1 MSKRCRVLWLRA
13 NQMKKYMKIK
23 GSVNTMKKKTAIFIT
38 GWMSSAVIALAILV
52 VGVVTVSPAKAVEQG
67 GKSNA
72 DVRVGNLQEFFEVGL
87 KFHGHKC
94 PAMPLGLRAGLAAMN
109 ALGVERSKD
118 KELFV
123 ISETGKGHAAGC
135 FLDGIMTS
143 TGCTYG
149 KSNIDKRH
157 WSKMAFTLV
166 DQQNGKAVRVS
177 LKPDF
182 FESAISSPF
191 VQERKAG
198 VPPQDIKPEI
208 TDPMVAR
215 IMSLD
220 ESAFLEIGEVH
231 PVQVEKGKSV
241 FAAKRCAL
249 CGDLTFVNKLRVSE
263 DGALVCV
270 PCSGYKE

>member
-1 MSKRCRVLWLRA
+1 
-13 NQMKKYMKIK
+13 MKIK
-23 GSVNTMKKKTAIFIT
+23 GSMITMKKKSFTRST
-38 GWMSSAVIALAILV
+38 GWMSSSVITLAVLV
-52 VGVVTVSPAKAVEQG
+52 VCAVVVVPARAVEQG
-67 GKSNA
+67 KPNA
-72 DVRVGNLQEFFEVGL
+72 DVRIGNLQEFVEIGL

-94 PAMPLGLRAGLAAMN
+94 PAMPLGLRAGMAAMN

-135 FLDGIMTS
+135 FLDGLMTA

-157 WSKMAFTLV
+157 WGKMAFTLV
-166 DQQNGKAVRVS
+166 DQQTGKAVRVS

-182 FESAISSPF
+182 FENALNSPF

-215 IMSLD
+215 ILAMN
-220 ESAFLEIGEVH
+220 ESAFLDIGEVH
-231 PVQVEKGKSV
+231 SVPVEKGKSV
-241 FAAKRCAL
+241 FTAKRCAV
-249 CGDLTFVNKLRVSE
+249 CGDLTFVNKLRVADNS
-263 DGALVCV
+263 ALVCI

>member
-1 MSKRCRVLWLRA
+1 
-13 NQMKKYMKIK
+13 MKIK
-23 GSVNTMKKKTAIFIT
+23 GSVITMKQKTLMPIR
-38 GWMSSAVIALAILV
+38 GWKSSTVIALAMLV
-52 VGVVTVSPAKAVEQG
+52 VCVAMLSPAMAAEQG
-67 GKSNA
+67 GKPNA
-72 DVRVGNLQEFFEVGL
+72 DVRMGNFQEVFDVGL

-94 PAMPLGLRAGLAAMN
+94 PAMPMGLRAGMAAMN

-135 FLDGIMTS
+135 FLDGIMTA

-149 KSNIDKRH
+149 KSNIEKRH

-166 DQQNGKAVRVS
+166 DQQSGKAVRVA

-182 FESAISSPF
+182 FENALKSPF
-191 VQERKAG
+191 VQQRKAG

-215 IMSLD
+215 VLSLD

-231 PVQVEKGKSV
+231 PVEVKKGTSA
-241 FAAKRCAL
+241 FMAKRCSL
-249 CGDLTFVNKLRVSE
+249 CGELTFANKLRLTE
-263 DGALVCV
+263 DGAPVCI